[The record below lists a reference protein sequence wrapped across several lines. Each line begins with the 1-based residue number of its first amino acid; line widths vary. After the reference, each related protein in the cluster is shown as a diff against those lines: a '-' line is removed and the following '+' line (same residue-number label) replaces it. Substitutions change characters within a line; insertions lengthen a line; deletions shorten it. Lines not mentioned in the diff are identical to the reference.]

1 METEIRVN
9 LAASLDSTATD
20 LAEVAS
26 SLAEFGTDDEIELQA
41 RILDRVAEDASEGAT
56 ILRALIVRRG
66 RMHGRLPRRVPRD
79 AANLHPVPP
88 GPGGGAA

>member
-66 RMHGRLPRRVPRD
+66 RMHGRLPWRVPRD

>member
-1 METEIRVN
+1 METEIRAG